1 MIFEEKNL
9 SVYIL
14 LTDLIALVGF
24 TSWDIVQYSG
34 LSIST
39 TQYLEHL
46 SISNY
51 FYGPLNISTKR
62 TLVFPLY
69 LEFLSVSNKN
79 LGLITTIFSVS
90 RTSYLR
96 VL

>member
-1 MIFEEKNL
+1 MIFKEKNL
-9 SVYIL
+9 SGYIL

-51 FYGPLNISTKR
+51 LPGPLNISTKC
-62 TLVFPLY
+62 TLVFLLC

-90 RTSYLR
+90 RTFYLR